1 MENEK
6 KILVVDDESQI
17 RTVLRLLL
25 ENRGYLIEEASNGEI
40 AVEKLKKMPDIDL
53 IIMDIMMPK
62 MSGYEATQIIRK
74 FSYVPV
80 LFLSAKSMTADK
92 ASAYGNGGDDYIVKP
107 FESSELL
114 MKADALIRR
123 YRNYKSG
130 SDDGLDDIESYM
142 MGISINIK
150 TRSVYI
156 NGEAVD
162 LRDKEM
168 DILLYLTANRGKVVD
183 VDTLYKEIWGE
194 MYMPSSA
201 NTIMVHV
208 LNLRKKLEPVPSSPK
223 FIRTVWG
230 RGYQVD

>member
-6 KILVVDDESQI
+6 QILVVDDESQI

-25 ENRGYLIEEASNGEI
+25 ENKGYLIEEASNGEI

-62 MSGYEATQIIRK
+62 MSGFEATQIIRK

-114 MKADALIRR
+114 MKVDALIRR
-123 YRNYKSG
+123 YRNYKNGNDGG
-130 SDDGLDDIESYM
+130 SDNLESYM
-142 MGISINIK
+142 MGISINRK

-156 NGEAVD
+156 NGQVVE

-201 NTIMVHV
+201 NTIMVHI

-230 RGYQVD
+230 RGYQIV